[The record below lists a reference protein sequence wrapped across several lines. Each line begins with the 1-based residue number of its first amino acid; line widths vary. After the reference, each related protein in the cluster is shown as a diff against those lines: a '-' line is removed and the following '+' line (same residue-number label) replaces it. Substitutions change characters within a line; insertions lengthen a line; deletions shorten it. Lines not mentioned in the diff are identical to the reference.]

1 MVKIKAFDNRK
12 YIKLQSEA
20 IKKTS
25 KKYDKL
31 YLEVGGKLLD
41 DSHASRVLPGFLPDA
56 KIRTLQSLKDDIEI
70 IFCIKAEDI
79 DKKRLR
85 ADYQI
90 SYDAEIIKLINKSR
104 ELGFTVNSVV
114 VTLYNGEESVDKF
127 TAKMNR
133 HNIKTYVHTF
143 TKGYP
148 TDVETIVSNE
158 GYGKNEY
165 IKTDKKI
172 ILVNAPGSG
181 SGKLAT
187 CLSQLY
193 HEHKKDVNAGY
204 AKFETFPVWDL
215 PLRHPLNIAYESATT
230 NLNDIIMIDHYHL
243 EKYNKSAVNYNRDV
257 ENFPILQRI
266 LKEITKKQVYNSP
279 TDMGINVL
287 SKCILNEQK
296 VIEAS
301 KKEIIRRYFKELSD
315 YKAGNSLQD
324 HSLKVKQLMNE
335 LKIDETH
342 LDTVLPAREKS
353 IEKQNHAIA
362 IKLRS
367 RKIITGRKT
376 EYLSPASSVIL
387 NAIKHMSKIP
397 DDINLISPILLQSI
411 IKLKNKKELSL
422 DEVLTTLSITAP
434 TNPMIEK
441 ALTTLE
447 RLDGCDGH
455 ATYIIQNGDLNT
467 LKSLNIN
474 ITCDPEFYS
483 DEII

>member
-342 LDTVLPAREKS
+342 LDTVYRHVKS
-353 IEKQNHAIA
+353 
-362 IKLRS
+362 
-367 RKIITGRKT
+367 
-376 EYLSPASSVIL
+376 
-387 NAIKHMSKIP
+387 
-397 DDINLISPILLQSI
+397 QS
-411 IKLKNKKELSL
+411 KNK
-422 DEVLTTLSITAP
+422 TTL
-434 TNPMIEK
+434 
-441 ALTTLE
+441 
-447 RLDGCDGH
+447 
-455 ATYIIQNGDLNT
+455 
-467 LKSLNIN
+467 
-474 ITCDPEFYS
+474 
-483 DEII
+483 